1 MAEPAC
7 TAAAHDVPRDAGYNA
22 TVAST
27 AVGDGRQLIHCVA
40 PAIYQQCQWHEG
52 STHGILL
59 PLIIGTV

>member
-27 AVGDGRQLIHCVA
+27 AVGDGRQLIHYLA
-40 PAIYQQCQWHEG
+40 PAIHDQCQ
-52 STHGILL
+52 
-59 PLIIGTV
+59 